1 MQYNLHLLKAMLE
14 CNSTAEGKV
23 DQPTYSHIIRMW
35 VKDVRDRSEKAAA
48 PEPLLEVHLHMLT
61 CTHICTFTCKCTCM

>member
-1 MQYNLHLLKAMLE
+1 MLE
-14 CNSTAEGKV
+14 CNSTDEGKV

-48 PEPLLEVHLHMLT
+48 PEPTLEVQYT
-61 CTHICTFTCKCTCM
+61 CTHGLPVPD

>member
-1 MQYNLHLLKAMLE
+1 MLE

-48 PEPLLEVHLHMLT
+48 PEPTLEVHV
-61 CTHICTFTCKCTCM
+61 CMWLYIYVHQPHPQAHS